1 MPSPGLARI
10 RDVSPPSR
18 TWLWRRRSLGSMILT
33 TPFGE
38 RTGFFEYRRRP
49 ENKTKT
55 RMKSYRVSLAS
66 SFVAVVVLVSLV
78 SQHFTNAFLGKCL
91 LLHPSTPRISLLRAA
106 PDDDREDQSHKDALR
121 NDADFYRELRMA
133 KSQMLGRSIPPEQ
146 ARESAAQAEN
156 DFLQAMKE
164 TADEFKKAKD
174 ELGSDGAVDLF
185 LERIR
190 EEDERDNEEEDE
202 ED

>member
-1 MPSPGLARI
+1 M
-10 RDVSPPSR
+10 
-18 TWLWRRRSLGSMILT
+18 WRRRSLGPMILT

-38 RTGFFEYRRRP
+38 RTGFFEYHRQP
-49 ENKTKT
+49 ENKKTKT

-66 SFVAVVVLVSLV
+66 SFVAVVVLLSLV
-78 SQHFTNAFLGKCL
+78 SQHFTHAFLGKCL
-91 LLHPSTPRISLLRAA
+91 SLHPSKPLILALKAV
-106 PDDDREDQSHKDALR
+106 PDGDSEDQSHEDALR